1 MKATS
6 SARANTKA
14 AATVSPPAP
23 PAPPATPTPLNTPA
37 YARLRERICADII
50 TGIWPLGSH
59 LTLQRLA
66 THYGISHNPVRE
78 ALFQLQ
84 GDGVVE
90 IRNHRG
96 AVLPVVDAAYIANVY
111 DTRGAIERMLKSE
124 AARRATPGQL
134 RDIERAAREYEQA
147 VAGGNAH
154 TIVLLNRAFHRA
166 IYAAAGNPVAVAMME
181 SRSTLVDSVRAAC
194 GYGAGRLDAA
204 ICQHRG
210 IVSAIRRRDAERA
223 GTLAAQ
229 HTEASK
235 HDLLERLAQR
245 DANTNF

>member
-1 MKATS
+1 MKTTTP
-6 SARANTKA
+6 ARTGGKVA
-14 AATVSPPAP
+14 APVSPPAP
-23 PAPPATPTPLNTPA
+23 PVPLNTPA

-50 TGIWPLGSH
+50 TGVWPLGSH
-59 LTLQRLA
+59 LTLQRLS
-66 THYGISHNPVRE
+66 THYGISQNPVRE

-134 RDIERAAREYEQA
+134 HDIEQAAREYEQA

-204 ICQHRG
+204 IRQHRG
-210 IVSAIRRRDAERA
+210 IVAAIRRHDAERA

-229 HTEASK
+229 HTESSK
-235 HDLLERLAQR
+235 RDLLERLAQR
-245 DANTNF
+245 DVITNS